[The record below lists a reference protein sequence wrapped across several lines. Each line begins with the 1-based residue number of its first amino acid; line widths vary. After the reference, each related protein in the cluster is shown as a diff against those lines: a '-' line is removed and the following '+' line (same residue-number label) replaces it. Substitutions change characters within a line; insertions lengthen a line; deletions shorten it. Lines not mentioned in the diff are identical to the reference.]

1 MALEATFR
9 TLFVQIR
16 KLCDTLNAVLLTV
29 GDRPPNRGAA
39 LVDAMENTL
48 LDMLGTLQEA
58 QTSAK
63 AAERAVATPMDL
75 ERARHALAKCQENVR
90 QVERQ
95 YASELVSYE
104 KLKHLAILASERGGE
119 WKPWAGSMKGAVQE
133 CGEPLEEVDRALVGC
148 WNELAERLGMTNVSV
163 NATNIGQQIT
173 ATPEQMR
180 DLEKEGVT

>member
-29 GDRPPNRGAA
+29 GDRPPKPGAA
-39 LVDAMENTL
+39 LADGMENTI

-58 QTSAK
+58 RTAAK

-75 ERARHALAKCQENVR
+75 GRTRHELAKCQESFR
-90 QVERQ
+90 QVEQR

-104 KLKHLAILASERGGE
+104 KLKQLAVLASERGGE
-119 WKPWAGSMKGAVQE
+119 WKPWAGSLKSAVQE
-133 CGEPLEEVDRALVGC
+133 CREPLEEVGMALVAC

-173 ATPEQMR
+173 ATPTEVR

>member
-29 GDRPPNRGAA
+29 GDQPPNRGAA
-39 LVDAMENTL
+39 LVDGMENTI
-48 LDMLGTLQEA
+48 LDMLGTMHA
-58 QTSAK
+58 ARTDAK
-63 AAERAVATPMDL
+63 AAERAVTMPLDL
-75 ERARHALAKCQENVR
+75 ERARHALAKCQESVR
-90 QVERQ
+90 QAEQQ
-95 YASELVSYE
+95 YANELVSYE
-104 KLKHLAILASERGGE
+104 KLKQLVVLANERGGE
-119 WKPWAGSMKGAVQE
+119 WKPWAGSMKSAVQE
-133 CGEPLEEVDRALVGC
+133 CRMPLEEVGKALVAC

-173 ATPEQMR
+173 ATPTELR